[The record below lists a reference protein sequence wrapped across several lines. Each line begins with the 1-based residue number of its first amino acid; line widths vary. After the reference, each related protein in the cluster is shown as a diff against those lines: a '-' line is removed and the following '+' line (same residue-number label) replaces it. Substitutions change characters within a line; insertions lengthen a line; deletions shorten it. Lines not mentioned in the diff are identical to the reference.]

1 MNSSE
6 SNKSV
11 PALCCWQWGDMR
23 HTTFATNRCCRRVG
37 WILPLAALVCV
48 TGCSTL
54 NGTTGQTALKSRVS
68 TYMQPNTQPPVNPD
82 EDLEGPAYEWWY

>member
-11 PALCCWQWGDMR
+11 PALCCWPLGDMS
-23 HTTFATNRCCRRVG
+23 HTAFATNRYCRRVAL
-37 WILPLAALVCV
+37 ILPLAALVFV

-82 EDLEGPAYEWWY
+82 EDVEGPPYEWWY